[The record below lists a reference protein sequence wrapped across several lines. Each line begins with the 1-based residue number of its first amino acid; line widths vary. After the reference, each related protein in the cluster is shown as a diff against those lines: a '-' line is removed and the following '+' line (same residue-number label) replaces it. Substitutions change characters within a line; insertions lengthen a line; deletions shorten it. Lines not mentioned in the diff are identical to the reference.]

1 MIPAPRSAEPSTRF
15 EHLGDA
21 DLVIDAVY
29 AGGTFGHS
37 GDDPISKLV
46 PGTGNQGGFRYA
58 GSPAQGTVRLAV
70 LYTSGAAVDWPD
82 HLDAETG
89 TFTYYGDNRT
99 PGRGLHETPR
109 KGNVLLRDAFEL
121 SHGTAQQRASG
132 VPPFLLFEKVAP
144 GRSVRFRGL
153 LAPGGPTLAP
163 DDELSAIW
171 RASGARRFQNY
182 RARFTVLD
190 EASVPRTWIRH
201 LLAGG
206 DPLGGDCPEAWRA
219 WVESRVY
226 RPLLAPAT
234 TVIRSTAQQLPSDPV
249 GEAILSEIREY
260 FRGRETE
267 FEACA
272 VAIWR
277 LIAPATGTVDVTR
290 PSRDGGRDAV
300 GSYVLGP
307 SAAPISIDF
316 ALEAKC
322 YGPGNSV
329 GVREVS
335 RLISRIRHR
344 NFGVLVTTSHF
355 NQQVQSEVH
364 EDGHPIAL
372 VCGRDITDALRQHG
386 RTTPAAVKDW
396 LQRSF
401 PRTQAGLE
409 QRLDRT
415 AGQDPA
421 RGR

>member
-1 MIPAPRSAEPSTRF
+1 M
-15 EHLGDA
+15 
-21 DLVIDAVY
+21 LVDAVY
-29 AGGTFGHS
+29 AGGSLGHS
-37 GDDPISKLV
+37 GDDPIGKLL

-58 GSPAQGTVRLAV
+58 GSPAKGTVRLAV
-70 LYTSGAAVDWPD
+70 LYTSGGAVDWPD
-82 HLDAETG
+82 YLDVETG

-99 PGRGLHETPR
+99 PGTGLHETPR
-109 KGNVLLRDAFEL
+109 KGNVLLRDAFAF
-121 SHGTAQQRASG
+121 SHGTAHERGSG
-132 VPPFLLFEKVAP
+132 VPPFLLFERAAP
-144 GRSVRFRGL
+144 GRAVRFRGL

-171 RASGARRFQNY
+171 RATGPTRFQNY

-190 EASVPRTWIRH
+190 QACIPRAWIRH
-201 LLAGG
+201 VLAGG
-206 DPLGGDCPEAWRA
+206 NPLEGECPDVWRT

-234 TVIRSTAQQLPSDPV
+234 TVIRSTAQQFPDDPA
-249 GEAILSEIREY
+249 GEAMLAEIRDY
-260 FRGRETE
+260 FRGRETD
-267 FEACA
+267 FEECA

-277 LIAPATGTVDVTR
+277 LIAPSTGTVDVTR

-307 SAAPISIDF
+307 SAAPIRIDF

-322 YGPGNSV
+322 YKPDNSV

-355 NQQVQSEVH
+355 NRQVQSEVH

-372 VCGRDITDALRQHG
+372 VCGRDIIDALRQHG
-386 RTTPAAVKDW
+386 RTTPASVRDW
-396 LQRSF
+396 LHQSF
-401 PRTQAGLE
+401 AHTQ
-409 QRLDRT
+409 
-415 AGQDPA
+415 
-421 RGR
+421 